1 MSAGDFATAR
11 RGGITLH
18 DLGYARAAML
28 AGHGFQAAAAMIGCS
43 EITLRERLPDPRKPR
58 PPLPFRVSPA
68 IYSVIDAAPPPPV
81 IRDVIRLG
89 ASGPVMARDIISI
102 VCGHYDI
109 PLETM
114 TGPHRFRK
122 IARPRQRACFLIREY
137 RPNVSYPEIGRLMG
151 GRDHTT
157 VLHAVRKVEELIAAS
172 PEEAAELDA
181 LRTIIDAR
189 SADGV
194 AG

>member
-11 RGGITLH
+11 RGGITIH

-43 EITLRERLPDPRKPR
+43 EITLRERLPDPRRPR
-58 PPLPFRVSPA
+58 PPLPFRVSPV
-68 IYSVIDAAPPPPV
+68 IYAVIDAPPPPV
-81 IRDVIRLG
+81 VRDVIRLG
-89 ASGPVMARDIISI
+89 TTSPILARDIIAI
-102 VCGHYDI
+102 VSEHYDI
-109 PLETM
+109 SLEAM
-114 TGPHRFRK
+114 TGPHRFRS

-137 RPNVSYPEIGRLMG
+137 RPNVSYPEMGRLMG

-157 VLHAVRKVEELIAAS
+157 VMHAVRKVEELIAAS
-172 PEEAAELDA
+172 PEEAAELDT

-189 SADGV
+189 IADRGV
-194 AG
+194 V